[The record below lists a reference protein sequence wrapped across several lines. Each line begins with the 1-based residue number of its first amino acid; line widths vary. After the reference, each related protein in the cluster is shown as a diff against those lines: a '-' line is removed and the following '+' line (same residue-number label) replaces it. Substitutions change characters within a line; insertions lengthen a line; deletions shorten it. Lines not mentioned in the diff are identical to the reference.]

1 MTAPPLSL
9 HPERLTQP
17 PVALELRSRLEHL
30 FVIQK
35 AHAPRMARTS
45 TAERRERLQRLRA
58 AIVSR
63 RDAVYDALRRD
74 LARPPAETELSEMHI
89 TLVEIDHAV
98 RKLGRWMRGRR
109 LGTSLTVFG
118 TTSRLAYEPRG
129 VALILAPWNYPFH
142 LALNPLTSAIAAGCC
157 AVVKPSE
164 KTPATEAL
172 LRDLIAATFPPEEVA
187 VVEGGPEVAAALLE
201 QPFDHIH
208 FTGGTAIGK
217 RVMAAAA
224 KHLST
229 VTLELGGKSPA
240 VVDAS
245 ADVPAAATRIVAGK
259 FLNAGQ
265 TCIAPDYV
273 LVHASRAAEMVEAL
287 KAAVARGYGP
297 DEAARR
303 ATPDLA
309 RIVDPGHFE
318 RLREMF
324 TRTVAAGAHIAMG
337 GEFDAATRY
346 IAPTILTDVPLDA
359 PAMQE
364 EIFGPVL
371 PVVTWEDE
379 REALAVINGLDTPL
393 TMYLFTRDHAV
404 ADRFIRETSSGAAV
418 INNVGVNYLN
428 HDAPFGGVGASGM
441 GACHGFAGFR
451 SFSHERTV
459 MRQRWP
465 VTIGFFTAPYGGTR
479 SRVADWMLRLIQRLG

>member
-17 PVALELRSRLEHL
+17 PVALDVRSHIEYL
-30 FVIQK
+30 FALQK
-35 AHAPRMARTS
+35 AHAPRMART
-45 TAERRERLQRLRA
+45 TVAERRERLRRLRS
-58 AIVSR
+58 AIESR
-63 RDAVYDALRRD
+63 RAAVYNALLRD

-89 TLVEIDHAV
+89 TLVEIDHAI
-98 RKLGRWMRGRR
+98 RKLRGWMRGRR
-109 LGTSLTVFG
+109 LGSSLTVVG
-118 TTSRLAYEPRG
+118 TTSRLVYEPRG

-157 AVVKPSE
+157 VILKPSE
-164 KTPATEAL
+164 KTPATEAVLREL
-172 LRDLIAATFPPEEVA
+172 LTATFPQEEVA
-187 VVEGGPEVAAALLE
+187 IVEGAADVAATLLE

-208 FTGGTAIGK
+208 FTGGTSIAR
-217 RVMAAAA
+217 RVMASAA

-240 VVDAS
+240 IVDAT
-245 ADVPAAATRIVAGK
+245 ADVPAAAARIVAGK

-273 LVHASRAAEMVEAL
+273 LVHASRTAEMVEAL
-287 KAAVARGYGP
+287 KAAAARGYGA
-297 DEAARR
+297 DDAARR
-303 ATPDLA
+303 ATADFG

-318 RLREMF
+318 RLRELF
-324 TRTVAAGAHIAMG
+324 NRTVAAGAHIAMG

-346 IAPTILTDVPLDA
+346 VAPTILTDVPLDS

-364 EIFGPVL
+364 EIFGPIL

-379 REALAVINGLDTPL
+379 REALRVINGLDKPL
-393 TMYLFTRDHAV
+393 MMYVFTRDHAV
-404 ADRFIRETSSGAAV
+404 ADRFIGETSAGGTV
-418 INNVGVNYLN
+418 INNVGLHYVN
-428 HDAPFGGVGASGM
+428 HDAPFGGVGDSGM

-459 MRQRWP
+459 MRQHWP
-465 VTIGFFTAPYGGTR
+465 VTIGLFAAPYGGMRTR
-479 SRVADWMLRLIQRLG
+479 FANWLLRTIQRLG

>member
-30 FVIQK
+30 FTIQK
-35 AHAPRMARTS
+35 AFAPRMART
-45 TAERRERLQRLRA
+45 TAAERRERLRRLRA
-58 AIVSR
+58 AVESR
-63 RDAVYDALRRD
+63 RAAVYDALRRD

-89 TLVEIDHAV
+89 VLVEIDHAV

-109 LGTSLTVFG
+109 LGSSLTVFG
-118 TTSRLAYEPRG
+118 TTSRLVYEPRG
-129 VALILAPWNYPFH
+129 VALVLAPWNYPFH

-172 LRDLIAATFPPEEVA
+172 LREIITETFPPEEVA
-187 VVEGGPEVAAALLE
+187 VAEGGPEVAATLLE
-201 QPFDHIH
+201 LPFDHIH
-208 FTGGTAIGK
+208 FTGGSAIGK

-240 VVDAS
+240 VVDAT
-245 ADVPAAATRIVAGK
+245 ADVPAAAARIVAGK

-273 LVHASRAAEMVEAL
+273 LVHASRAAELVEAL
-287 KAAVARGYGP
+287 KTAVASGYGA
-297 DEAARR
+297 DESARR
-303 ATPDLA
+303 ATPDFC

-318 RLREMF
+318 RLRELF
-324 TRTVAAGAHIAMG
+324 TRTVAAGAHIALG
-337 GEFDAATRY
+337 GEFDEATRY
-346 IAPTILTDVPLDA
+346 VAPTVLTDVPLDS

-364 EIFGPVL
+364 EIFGPIL
-371 PVVTWEDE
+371 PVVAWEDE
-379 REALAVINGLDTPL
+379 REALGVINGLDKPL
-393 TMYLFTRDHAV
+393 MLYVFTRDSGA
-404 ADRFIRETSSGAAV
+404 ADRFVRETSSGGTV
-418 INNVGVNYLN
+418 VNNVGLHYLN

-465 VTIGFFTAPYGGTR
+465 VTIGLFSAPYGGTR
-479 SRVADWMLRLIQRLG
+479 TRVAGWMLRLIQRIG